1 MSSCIQ
7 VNEKGMKDFLRNAGF
22 SNEDIENAFVKIIR
36 CKDNE
41 RKSGGKKMGPHLIN
55 EASSDV
61 TVYTYI
67 LRKALKGILNDWED
81 DKLGK
86 IARKNIETYK
96 KVCAAYYEKVNKL
109 LDTK

>member
-7 VNEKGMKDFLRNAGF
+7 VNDKEMKDFLRNAGF
-22 SNEDIENAFVKIIR
+22 SNEDIENAFVKVIG

-41 RKSGGKKMGPHLIN
+41 RKNGGKKMGPYLIN

-61 TVYTYI
+61 TIYTYI
-67 LRKALKGILNDWED
+67 LRKALKDILNDWED

-96 KVCAAYYEKVNKL
+96 KVCTTYYEKVNKL
-109 LDTK
+109 LGTK